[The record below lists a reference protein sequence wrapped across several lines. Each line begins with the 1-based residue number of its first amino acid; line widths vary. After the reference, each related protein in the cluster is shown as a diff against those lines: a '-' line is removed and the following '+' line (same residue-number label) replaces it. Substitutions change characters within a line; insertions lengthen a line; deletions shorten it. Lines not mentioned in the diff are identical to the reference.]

1 MAQRGEATTPG
12 TSVAVPAGAATDAL
26 RPSGS
31 LLANLSAELQR
42 HPPFNEMDP
51 AHVSAFVAASRQ
63 AYYAPGE
70 VVVAPEHGPVR
81 ELYFIRRGAVTGKR
95 GLSEVSGGAFQYE
108 AGDLFPISAVLAQRA
123 PTTEYHATEDTFVL
137 VIAAD
142 DMRALAQQSPVFGD
156 FLNRRILRFLELS
169 RSALQVAYSSQALAE
184 QSLETPLGELG
195 HKAPVTCG
203 PEAPLRE
210 VLGTMQERR
219 IGSMLVVD
227 AQGSPRGILTR
238 SDVLG
243 RVALPQVPLE
253 TPVSQV
259 MVSPVHSLPHDATAQ
274 DAALL
279 MSTHGIQHVPVTRD
293 GRLVGIVSER
303 DLFALQRLSL
313 KQVSSSIRN
322 AASVDAL
329 RVVAH
334 DIRRFARTLLGQG
347 VQARQLTALI
357 SHLNDALTQRL
368 LELVAQRHGIDL
380 RQCCWLALGSEGRSE
395 QTIATD
401 QDNALIRPEGSE
413 AAPYLAF
420 AREVNEALDDCGY
433 PLCKG
438 NVMAGNPACNLT
450 PQQWRE
456 RFDQWI
462 EHGSPQDLLNASI
475 FFDFRALAGN
485 DALAHELRAFVTRRA
500 RITPRFL
507 HQLALN
513 SLQRAAP
520 LNWLGNIDTLA
531 AEGHDTL
538 DIKLQGTAIF
548 VDVARLYALAHGVT
562 HTNTR
567 ERLEA
572 VGPLLGAPA
581 HEAEAWLGG
590 FDYLQLLRLHA
601 QLDGTTV
608 GDNPNRIAVDTLNDI
623 DRRILKETLRVLR
636 ALQQRLKL
644 DYER

>member
-1 MAQRGEATTPG
+1 MAQRGDAPST
-12 TSVAVPAGAATDAL
+12 GAEPDAL

-31 LLANLSAELQR
+31 LLANLSTELQR

-51 AHVSAFVAASRQ
+51 AHVAAFVAASRQ
-63 AYYAPGE
+63 GYYAPGE
-70 VVVAPEHGPVR
+70 TVVAPENGPVR
-81 ELYFIRRGAVTGKR
+81 ELFFIRRGAVTGKR
-95 GLSEVSGGAFQYE
+95 GLSDVSGGAFQYD

-123 PTTEYHATEDTFVL
+123 PTTRYHATEDTFVL
-137 VIAAD
+137 VIGAEA
-142 DMRALAQQSPVFGD
+142 MHALAQQSPVFGD
-156 FLNRRILRFLELS
+156 FLNRRILKFLDLS
-169 RSALQVAYSSQALAE
+169 RAALQVAYSSQALAE
-184 QSLETPLGELG
+184 QSLETPLGDLG
-195 HKAPVTCG
+195 HKTPVTCTPG
-203 PEAPLRE
+203 TPLRE
-210 VLGTMQERR
+210 VLTRMHEQR

-227 AQGSPRGILTR
+227 ARGAPLGILTR

-243 RVALPQVPLE
+243 RVALPQAALD

-274 DAALL
+274 DAALA
-279 MSTHGIQHVPVTRD
+279 MSAHGIRHVPVTRD
-293 GRLVGIVSER
+293 GRVVGIVSER

-313 KQVSSSIRN
+313 KQVSSGIRN
-322 AASVDAL
+322 AMSVDAL

-368 LELVAQRHGIDL
+368 LELTAQRHGIDL
-380 RQCCWLALGSEGRSE
+380 SHCCWLALGSEGRSE

-420 AREVNEALDDCGY
+420 ARDVNEALDDCGY

-450 PQQWRE
+450 PSQWRE
-456 RFDQWI
+456 RFDEWI

-475 FFDFRALAGN
+475 FFDFRPLAGN
-485 DALAHELRAFVTRRA
+485 EALAHELRAFVTRRA
-500 RITPRFL
+500 RVTPRFL

-513 SLQRAAP
+513 GLQRATP
-520 LNWLGNIDTLA
+520 LNWLGNIDTVEA
-531 AEGHDTL
+531 GGHDTL

-548 VDVARLYALAHGVT
+548 VDVARLYALAHGVEAT
-562 HTNTR
+562 STR
-567 ERLEA
+567 ERLDA
-572 VGPLLGAPA
+572 VGPLLGVPA
-581 HEAEAWLGG
+581 HEAQAWVGG

>member
-1 MAQRGEATTPG
+1 MNRRGGPSPDATPL
-12 TSVAVPAGAATDAL
+12 PDAL

-31 LLANLSAELQR
+31 LLAGLSEELRR

-51 AHVSAFVAASRQ
+51 SHVAAFVAASRQ

-70 VVVAPEHGPVR
+70 TVVDPQAGPAR
-81 ELYFIRRGAVTGKR
+81 ELFFIRRGAVTGKR

-123 PTTEYHATEDTFVL
+123 PTTQYHATEDSFVL
-137 VIAAD
+137 VIDAGHMRELAA
-142 DMRALAQQSPVFGD
+142 LSPPFGD

-169 RSALQVAYSSQALAE
+169 RAALQVAYSSQALAE
-184 QSLETPLGELG
+184 QSLETPLAELG
-195 HKAPVTCG
+195 HKAPVSCAPHT
-203 PEAPLRE
+203 PLRE
-210 VLGTMQERR
+210 VLARMHEGR

-227 AQGSPRGILTR
+227 GAGAPIGILTR

-243 RVALPQVPLE
+243 RVALPQVPLQA
-253 TPVSQV
+253 PVSSV
-259 MVSPVHSLPHDATAQ
+259 MVQPVHSLPHDASAQ

-279 MSTHGIQHVPVTRD
+279 MSTHGIRHVPVTRE

-313 KQVSSSIRN
+313 KQLRSSIRG
-322 AASVDAL
+322 ATDVPML

-357 SHLNDALTQRL
+357 GHLNDALTARL
-368 LELVAQRHGIDL
+368 IELLAGRHGLSLDG
-380 RQCCWLALGSEGRSE
+380 CCWLALGSEGRSE

-413 AAPYLAF
+413 AAPYLAL
-420 AREVNEALDDCGY
+420 AREVNQALDDCGY

-438 NVMAGNPACNLT
+438 GVMAGNPQLCLT
-450 PQQWRE
+450 LSSWRE
-456 RFDQWI
+456 RFADWI
-462 EHGSPQDLLNASI
+462 EHGSPKDLLNASI
-475 FFDFRALAGN
+475 FFDFRALAG
-485 DALAHELRAFVTRRA
+485 DPALAQALRAEVVEHA
-500 RITPRFL
+500 RTTPRFL
-507 HQLALN
+507 KQLALN
-513 SLQRAAP
+513 GLERAVP
-520 LNWLGNIDTLA
+520 LNWLGNIDTEAL
-531 AEGHDTL
+531 EGHDTL
-538 DIKLQGTAIF
+538 DLKLQGTAIF
-548 VDVARLYALAHGVT
+548 VDVARLYALAHGVAA
-562 HTNTR
+562 TNTR
-567 ERLEA
+567 ERLAA
-572 VGPLLGAPA
+572 VGPLLGVPA
-581 HEAEAWLGG
+581 REAEAWVGG

-608 GDNPNRIAVDTLNDI
+608 GANPNRIAVDTLNDI

-636 ALQQRLKL
+636 TLQQRLRL

>member
-1 MAQRGEATTPG
+1 MAQRGDAPST
-12 TSVAVPAGAATDAL
+12 GAEPDAL

-31 LLANLSAELQR
+31 LLANLSSELQR

-51 AHVSAFVAASRQ
+51 AHVAAFVAASRQ
-63 AYYAPGE
+63 GYYAPGE
-70 VVVAPEHGPVR
+70 TVVAPENGPVR
-81 ELYFIRRGAVTGKR
+81 ELFFIRRGAVTGKR
-95 GLSEVSGGAFQYE
+95 GLSDVSGGAFQYD

-123 PTTEYHATEDTFVL
+123 PTTRYHATEDTFVL
-137 VIAAD
+137 VIGAEA
-142 DMRALAQQSPVFGD
+142 MHALAQQSPVFGD
-156 FLNRRILRFLELS
+156 FLNRRILKFLDLS
-169 RSALQVAYSSQALAE
+169 RAALQVAYSSQALAE
-184 QSLETPLGELG
+184 QSLETPLGDLG
-195 HKAPVTCG
+195 HKTPVTCTPG
-203 PEAPLRE
+203 TPLRE
-210 VLGTMQERR
+210 VLTRMHEQR
-219 IGSMLVVD
+219 IGSMLVAD
-227 AQGSPRGILTR
+227 ARGAPLGILTR

-243 RVALPQVPLE
+243 RVALPQAALD

-274 DAALL
+274 DAALA
-279 MSTHGIQHVPVTRD
+279 MSAHGIRHVPVTRD
-293 GRLVGIVSER
+293 GRVVGIVSER

-313 KQVSSSIRN
+313 KQVSSGIRN
-322 AASVDAL
+322 AMSVDAL

-368 LELVAQRHGIDL
+368 LELTAQRHGIDL
-380 RQCCWLALGSEGRSE
+380 SHCCWLALGSEGRSE

-420 AREVNEALDDCGY
+420 ARDVNDALDDCGY

-450 PQQWRE
+450 PSQWRE
-456 RFDQWI
+456 RFDEWI

-475 FFDFRALAGN
+475 FFDFRPLAGN
-485 DALAHELRAFVTRRA
+485 EALAHELRAFVTRRA
-500 RITPRFL
+500 RVTPRFL

-513 SLQRAAP
+513 GLQRATP
-520 LNWLGNIDTLA
+520 LNWLGNIDTVEA
-531 AEGHDTL
+531 GGHDTL

-548 VDVARLYALAHGVT
+548 VDVARLYALAHGVEAT
-562 HTNTR
+562 STR
-567 ERLEA
+567 ERLDA
-572 VGPLLGAPA
+572 VGPLLGVPA
-581 HEAEAWLGG
+581 HEAQAWVGG

>member
-1 MAQRGEATTPG
+1 MAQRGATTTEPP
-12 TSVAVPAGAATDAL
+12 TPDAL

-31 LLANLSAELQR
+31 LLANLSDELRR
-42 HPPFNEMDP
+42 HPPFDEMDP

-70 VVVAPEHGPVR
+70 PVVAPEDGPVR
-81 ELYFIRRGAVTGKR
+81 ELFFIRRGAVTGKR

-123 PTTEYHATEDTFVL
+123 PTTLYHATEDTFVL
-137 VIAAD
+137 VIGAE
-142 DMRALAQQSPVFGD
+142 DMRALALRSPPFGD
-156 FLNRRILRFLELS
+156 FLNRRILKFLELS
-169 RSALQVAYSSQALAE
+169 RAALQVAYSSQALAE
-184 QSLETPLGELG
+184 QSLETPLAELVG
-195 HKAPVTCG
+195 HKAPVSCAPHT
-203 PEAPLRE
+203 PLRE
-210 VLGTMQERR
+210 VLGQMHERR

-227 AQGSPRGILTR
+227 DAGVPAGILTR

-243 RVALPQVPLE
+243 RVALPQVPLDA
-253 TPVSQV
+253 PVSAV
-259 MVSPVHSLPHDATAQ
+259 MVQPVHSLPHDATAQ
-274 DAALL
+274 DAALA
-279 MSTHGIQHVPVTRD
+279 MSTHGIRHVPVTRG
-293 GRLVGIVSER
+293 GRLMGIVSER

-322 AASVDAL
+322 ATSVDTL

-357 SHLNDALTQRL
+357 SHLNDALTTRL
-368 LELVAQRHGIDL
+368 IELLAERHGL
-380 RQCCWLALGSEGRSE
+380 SLAGACWLALGSEGRSE

-401 QDNALIRPEGSE
+401 QDNALIRPAGSD

-420 AREVNEALDDCGY
+420 AREVNQALDDCGY

-438 NVMAGNPACNLT
+438 GVMAGNPELCLT
-450 PQQWRE
+450 LSQWRE
-456 RFDQWI
+456 RFAHWI
-462 EHGSPQDLLNASI
+462 EHGSPKDLLNASI
-475 FFDFRALAGN
+475 FFDFRPLAG
-485 DALAHELRAFVTRRA
+485 DEGLARALREEVMEHA
-500 RITPRFL
+500 RTTPRFL
-507 HQLALN
+507 KQLALN
-513 SLQRAAP
+513 GLEHEAP
-520 LNWLGNIDTLA
+520 LNWLGNIDT
-531 AEGHDTL
+531 ETVGGHDTL

-548 VDVARLYALAHGVT
+548 VDVARLYALAHGVPA
-562 HTNTR
+562 TNTR
-567 ERLEA
+567 ERLQA
-572 VGPLLGAPA
+572 VGPLLGVPA
-581 HEAEAWLGG
+581 HEAEAWIGG

-608 GDNPNRIAVDTLNDI
+608 GDNPNRIAVDALNDI

-644 DYER
+644 DYDR